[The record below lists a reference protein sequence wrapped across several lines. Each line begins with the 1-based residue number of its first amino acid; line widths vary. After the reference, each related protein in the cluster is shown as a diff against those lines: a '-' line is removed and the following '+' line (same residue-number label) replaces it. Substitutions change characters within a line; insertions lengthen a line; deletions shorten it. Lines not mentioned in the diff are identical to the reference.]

1 MKKLLHILLF
11 FPLFGFAQGQV
22 DCSLLSVT
30 DVIIQN
36 DSITF
41 EIYNADT
48 MDTHSP
54 YVSYTLDANG
64 DTIQK
69 GQLNWY
75 VTPAGSASYYY
86 YTNYG
91 LNFVLPAN
99 LLININYPLSIY
111 FTYSNLTGE
120 NPGDYSCELLYNPQM
135 DIVNTKIKQ
144 EKTLIKTID
153 ILGREVNEI
162 TNKIF
167 IEIYDDGS
175 SKKHIIIE

>member
-1 MKKLLHILLF
+1 MKKIFYLLLF
-11 FPLFGFAQGQV
+11 SPLLGFTQGQV
-22 DCSLLSVT
+22 NCSLLSVT

-48 MDTHSP
+48 MDTHYP
-54 YVSYTLDANG
+54 YVAYTLDANR

-69 GQLNWY
+69 GQMSWY

-91 LNFVLPAN
+91 LNFVLPTN

-120 NPGDYSCELLYNPQM
+120 NPGGYTCELLYNPQM
-135 DIVNTKIKQ
+135 DIVNTNINH
-144 EKTLIKTID
+144 EKKLVKTID
-153 ILGREVNEI
+153 ILGREVNKTPNNI
-162 TNKIF
+162 I

-175 SKKHIIIE
+175 SKKRIIIP

>member
-1 MKKLLHILLF
+1 MKKLLHILHF

-48 MDTHSP
+48 MDTHYP

-69 GQLNWY
+69 GQMNWY
-75 VTPAGSASYYY
+75 ITPAGSSSYYY

-91 LNFVLPAN
+91 LNFVLPTN

-120 NPGDYSCELLYNPQM
+120 NPGDYTCELLYTPQM
-135 DIVNTKIKQ
+135 NIVNTKINQ

-153 ILGREVNEI
+153 ILGREVNHI

-175 SKKHIIIE
+175 SKKNIIIE